1 MSNEPKNASRKAIWF
16 FLTRLPRLLCGHG
29 CGAIQFGL
37 RDQLAFSESGTKFHF
52 WTSRKKGSCQIT
64 MQMFRYKKTTDLN
77 HMFIINEPISFH
89 DFLELAAIQDLE
101 KTSDGLTKPLPFGF
115 CLFHVHSAAWFGVV
129 IGAHPK
135 IWEFWFGSNFL
146 VLS

>member
-1 MSNEPKNASRKAIWF
+1 
-16 FLTRLPRLLCGHG
+16 
-29 CGAIQFGL
+29 
-37 RDQLAFSESGTKFHF
+37 
-52 WTSRKKGSCQIT
+52 
-64 MQMFRYKKTTDLN
+64 
-77 HMFIINEPISFH
+77 MFIINEPISFH